1 MSIEQTHTLLI
12 CNGPDA
18 NEFKT
23 DVQGKR
29 NFGNKFTAFEYH
41 MMNLYFF
48 IQDSMFV
55 YYVLYFGISVLG
67 FLSEPLFYSFQLL
80 DVLVRFDKL
89 NDVI

>member
-1 MSIEQTHTLLI
+1 
-12 CNGPDA
+12 
-18 NEFKT
+18 
-23 DVQGKR
+23 
-29 NFGNKFTAFEYH
+29 